1 MSLNI
6 QIKTIILSILYGIF
20 IYYFLL
26 INKKIIYNKS
36 IVIKIIGTLSI
47 MILITL
53 LFFLLLININNG
65 YIHIYEFVLIILS
78 IALLH
83 KRWYNFYG
91 DNMSKKVS
99 KKAKKRLVIFGIP
112 CVIIIMYFLLQ
123 LLMYSYKI
131 YNLKVTQHKLDV
143 QMENL
148 KSEEKEKRNEIEKLS
163 TEDGIANYAREEF
176 SYSKNG
182 EYKIKIKEKD
192 KKEEKDLSFTEF
204 LLDKVKNFDYDY
216 AYIIVGIISII
227 VIVII
232 MSSKK
237 KD

>member
-112 CVIIIMYFLLQ
+112 CMLIILYFMFQ
-123 LLMYSYKI
+123 LLFYVYKI
-131 YNLKVTQHKLDV
+131 YDLKRVQNKLDKQYTSLKVD
-143 QMENL
+143 
-148 KSEEKEKRNEIEKLS
+148 EKDLRNEIDKLN
-163 TEDGIANYAREEF
+163 DPDYIARYVREHY

-182 EYKIKIKEKD
+182 EYILKIQDKD

-204 LLDKVKNFDYDY
+204 LLDKVKNIDYDY